1 MQTIIL
7 GYIATFLINI
17 AYVPQVVK
25 TIRTKNVEGL
35 SLVMFAIL
43 ILAGILWIIYGV
55 LLDSLPLIICNSIN
69 VIQSCILLFYKLKY
83 ETINKRSSN

>member
-25 TIRTKNVEGL
+25 TIKTKNVEGL
-35 SLVMFAIL
+35 SLMMFTIL

-55 LLDSLPLIICNSIN
+55 LLNSFPLIICNGVN
-69 VIQSCILLFYKLKY
+69 VIQSCILLFYKIKY
-83 ETINKRSSN
+83 DTTRKSQC